1 MTAAMPDLPS
11 SVSTAAAAPF
21 PAGAVRHLEGRGV
34 AVVGNDID
42 TDRIIPAR
50 FLKCVTFDGLAAGA
64 FADDRREL
72 GGAHPFDRPE
82 HQGATI
88 LVVNGNFGCG
98 SSREHAP
105 QALMRWG
112 IRALIGESFAE
123 IFFGNCLAL
132 GIPCLCASP
141 ADLASLQR
149 MIASDPEMRL
159 AVDLETLRL
168 GLMPGDQGSKPA
180 AGSQIPEAPSVRLLL
195 AEGPQRMLVSG
206 QWDGTSQLVGHD
218 TQLQA
223 TAARLPYLQD
233 FLHGPSAMAG
243 SSHTGNP

>member
-1 MTAAMPDLPS
+1 MTTPIPTAAVPPS
-11 SVSTAAAAPF
+11 DSAAPAPF
-21 PAGAVRHLEGRGV
+21 PAGPVRRIEGRGV

-50 FLKCVTFDGLAAGA
+50 FLKCVSFEGLAAGA

-82 HQGATI
+82 HQGASL

-112 IRALIGESFAE
+112 IRAVIGESFAE

-132 GIPCLCASP
+132 GIPCLTASP
-141 ADLASLQR
+141 NDVALLQGA
-149 MIASDPEMRL
+149 IATDPAL
-159 AVDLETLRL
+159 
-168 GLMPGDQGSKPA
+168 
-180 AGSQIPEAPSVRLLL
+180 RLLL
-195 AEGPQRMLVSG
+195 DVEALHLRLPVAPATGAPQASAASQEIRLTLAQGPRSMLVSG
-206 QWDGTSQLVGHD
+206 QWDGTAQLVAHD
-218 TQLQA
+218 
-223 TAARLPYLQD
+223 AALRRTVAGLPYLNG
-233 FLHGPSAMAG
+233 FAA
-243 SSHTGNP
+243 